1 MGLLLCREWA
11 LPADLSSYCCSHR
24 EGDSRRS
31 MALSPGWNSSMLRPM
46 GQQPL
51 SQERKAL
58 TGLIPVQS

>member
-1 MGLLLCREWA
+1 
-11 LPADLSSYCCSHR
+11 
-24 EGDSRRS
+24 